1 MWKEFSKA
9 DNMSVFEIKNKQ
21 FLLKLSK
28 SLAYYKKK
36 MDVCLLDA
44 VLIIKEDFF

>member
-28 SLAYYKKK
+28 SLAYYKKNGC
-36 MDVCLLDA
+36 MSFRRCIDY
-44 VLIIKEDFF
+44 